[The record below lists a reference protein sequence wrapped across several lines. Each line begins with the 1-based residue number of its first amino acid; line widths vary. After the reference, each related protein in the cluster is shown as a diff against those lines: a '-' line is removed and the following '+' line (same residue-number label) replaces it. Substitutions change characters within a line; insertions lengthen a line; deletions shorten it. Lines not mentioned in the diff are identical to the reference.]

1 VRAAEAAYRSLRDAD
16 ALDDIRACAA
26 LLRAR
31 EVQKVGITGFCMG
44 GRLTYLSAVSGV
56 DVQAAVPFYG
66 AGIDKLLGRPGC
78 PLLAFFGGR
87 DEYIPPAQLDEVRKH
102 HPREVIGYPDAG
114 HGFMRDGS
122 DSFHEPSATEAWKRL
137 LDFSAANLAGGPP
150 QRTRNP
156 E

>member
-31 EVQKVGITGFCMG
+31 GVQKVGITGFCMG

-66 AGIDKLLGRPGC
+66 AGID
-78 PLLAFFGGR
+78 A
-87 DEYIPPAQLDEVRKH
+87 VRKH
-102 HPREVIGYPDAG
+102 HPREVIAYPDTG